1 MFKTA
6 TAKGGSK
13 YETANRGEEERR
25 EEGSEVRAQAARQC
39 VRQLRLHPV
48 LGVHWLGLVDS
59 LEQLSRLAQLESLI
73 PTEAAVG
80 EQKGRVTESDGTL
93 WDQAAH
99 EDAIRILVE
108 EAKVNVCLRMM
119 IEFKEWQF
127 AVRGP
132 TAQEARLKD
141 AARAMDVDEVN
152 LLRKCNLFEES
163 LGLLLLRGFMHV
175 ETLQLTDCV
184 LLLEHVAMILSLAH
198 ERVGEYKETL
208 KSQESV
214 VIYYF
219 TALMKHSEALN
230 NSEVLAKT
238 KELRVVHL
246 VVRHMLQRKDDY
258 ALDFLGVAV
267 EGFAKL
273 AENEDFLPQWKE
285 FFATKEEME
294 DFLKLQGMLEDI
306 LKRYPD
312 KKAEMR
318 PLSDLLK
325 KVKKAAT

>member
-1 MFKTA
+1 
-6 TAKGGSK
+6 
-13 YETANRGEEERR
+13 
-25 EEGSEVRAQAARQC
+25 
-39 VRQLRLHPV
+39 
-48 LGVHWLGLVDS
+48 
-59 LEQLSRLAQLESLI
+59 
-73 PTEAAVG
+73 
-80 EQKGRVTESDGTL
+80 
-93 WDQAAH
+93 
-99 EDAIRILVE
+99 
-108 EAKVNVCLRMM
+108 MM

-141 AARAMDVDEVN
+141 ASRAMDVDEVN

-184 LLLEHVAMILSLAH
+184 LLLEHVAMILSLAR

-208 KSQESV
+208 KSQESA

-230 NSEVLAKT
+230 SSEVLAKT
-238 KELRVVHL
+238 KELRVVRL

-273 AENEDFLPQWKE
+273 AESEDFPPQWKE
-285 FFATKEEME
+285 FFATREEME
-294 DFLKLQGMLEDI
+294 DFLKLQGIGILEDI
-306 LKRYPD
+306 LLWLSALELAQSVTEDDKTAPTRTGGKEAKKRVRIFLMPKRYPD
-312 KKAEMR
+312 KKAETR